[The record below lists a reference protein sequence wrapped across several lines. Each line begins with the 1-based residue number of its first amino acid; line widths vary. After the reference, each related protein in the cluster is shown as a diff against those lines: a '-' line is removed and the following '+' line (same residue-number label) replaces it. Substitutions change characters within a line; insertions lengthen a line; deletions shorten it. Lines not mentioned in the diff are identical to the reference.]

1 MKMKR
6 FLSSLTVLVFALC
19 LISSTA
25 FAAPAPSSSP
35 GADPAP
41 AASPAAAASPAPALV
56 IEPGSVII
64 NTEGETL
71 YNDGDTVFNNFGT
84 VYNNGGIVFNNG
96 GTVYNNS
103 GTVYNNGGIVYN
115 NGALVYNNDG
125 TVYNNGE
132 AAPGAAAADTAP
144 AEGGTV
150 PAMAESGDDGLFE
163 ISFAADYSALCDI
176 EGLTERGGSSFI
188 EPDGAAVITAK
199 PGLALVSASTD
210 TGACTIDSEGA
221 VTLDRVD
228 HDGTLTLGFTVAAP
242 VINPEGGS
250 YAEGREIT
258 ISCEAEGAVIYYT
271 TNGSEPDSKS
281 QKYVKPFEIE
291 DSCVVRAVAMVDGA
305 GHSEIAE
312 ETFVYP
318 DAEDVD
324 FGRETEGYLD
334 VDEKAVVVRN
344 TGLASL
350 VIESAELGGAD
361 KDSFTLSSEKGATIA
376 SGQSNSRTWKVAPV
390 KGLSA
395 GEYEADVIFTLSSG
409 DTFTVELE
417 FDVEKADGKRA

>member
-6 FLSSLTVLVFALC
+6 FLSSLAVLVFALC

-25 FAAPAPSSSP
+25 FAAHAPSPTP
-35 GADPAP
+35 GVDAAP
-41 AASPAAAASPAPALV
+41 AVSPAPALV

-64 NTEGETL
+64 NPEGETL

-132 AAPGAAAADTAP
+132 AAPGAAAADTAL

-150 PAMAESGDDGLFE
+150 PAMAESADDGMFE

-176 EGLTERGGSSFI
+176 EGLTERDGSSYI
-188 EPDGAAVITAK
+188 EADGAAVIKAK
-199 PGLALVSASTD
+199 PGLSLVSASAD

-250 YAEGREIT
+250 YAEERNVT

-271 TNGSEPDSKS
+271 TNGSEPGSKS
-281 QKYVKPFEIE
+281 QKYTKPFEVE

-305 GHSEIAE
+305 EHSEIVE

-318 DAEDVD
+318 DAKDVD

-361 KDSFTLSSEKGATIA
+361 KESFTLSSEKGATIA

-395 GEYEADVIFTLSSG
+395 GEYEADVIFTLASG

-417 FDVEKADGKRA
+417 FDVVKADGKRA

>member
-6 FLSSLTVLVFALC
+6 FLSSLAVLVFALC

-25 FAAPAPSSSP
+25 FAAPAPSPTP
-35 GADPAP
+35 GVDAAP
-41 AASPAAAASPAPALV
+41 AVSPAPALV

-64 NTEGETL
+64 NPEGETL

-144 AEGGTV
+144 AEGDTV
-150 PAMAESGDDGLFE
+150 PAMAESADDGLFE

-176 EGLTERGGSSFI
+176 EGLTERGGSSYI
-188 EPDGAAVITAK
+188 EADGAAVIRAK
-199 PGLALVSASTD
+199 PGLSLVSASAD

-250 YAEGREIT
+250 YAEERNVT

-271 TNGSEPDSKS
+271 TNGSEPGSKS
-281 QKYVKPFEIE
+281 QKYTKPFEVE

-305 GHSEIAE
+305 EHSEIVE

-318 DAEDVD
+318 DAKDVD

-361 KDSFTLSSEKGATIA
+361 KESFTLSSEKGATIA

-395 GEYEADVIFTLSSG
+395 GEYEADVIFTLASG

-417 FDVEKADGKRA
+417 FDVVKADGKRA

>member
-6 FLSSLTVLVFALC
+6 FLSSLAVLVFALC

-25 FAAPAPSSSP
+25 FAAPAPSPTP
-35 GADPAP
+35 GVDAAP
-41 AASPAAAASPAPALV
+41 AASPAPALV

-64 NTEGETL
+64 NPEGETL

-150 PAMAESGDDGLFE
+150 PAMAESADDGLFE

-176 EGLTERGGSSFI
+176 EGLTERGGSSYI
-188 EPDGAAVITAK
+188 EADGAAVIRAK
-199 PGLALVSASTD
+199 PGLSLVSASTD

-250 YAEGREIT
+250 YAEERNVT

-271 TNGSEPDSKS
+271 TNGSEPGSKS
-281 QKYVKPFEIE
+281 QKYTKPFEVE

-305 GHSEIAE
+305 EHSEIVE

-318 DAEDVD
+318 DAKDVD

-361 KDSFTLSSEKGATIA
+361 KESFTLSSEKGATIA

-395 GEYEADVIFTLSSG
+395 GEYEADVIFTLASG

-417 FDVEKADGKRA
+417 FDVVKADGKRA